1 MSSQKNIFNKIQ
13 NETNLRPED
22 IYQMASSIKSADFS
36 NERAV
41 RNIVQQI
48 SKMAGKNLSVEK
60 ENKIIES
67 IVNNKVPSDLQDL
80 NKFL

>member
-22 IYQMASSIKSADFS
+22 IYQMAASIKNADFS

-48 SKMAGKNLSVEK
+48 SKMAGKNLSADKEK
-60 ENKIIES
+60 KIIES
-67 IVNNKVPSDLQDL
+67 IVNNKVPNDVQDL
-80 NKFL
+80 KRFL